1 MQELLHNIENAK
13 SIAEHISIILTYQNT
28 GFLAKEKA
36 IEIYKS
42 FNYAHTDYTIIIN
55 TKSVITDTLIQIV
68 SATDRTIID
77 NLRSQVLWATSE
89 EYLKNIGITLQ

>member
-1 MQELLHNIENAK
+1 MQELLQNIEKAK

-28 GFLAKEKA
+28 GFLDKEKA

-42 FNYAHTDYTIIIN
+42 FNFAHTDYTILMN
-55 TKSVITDTLIQIV
+55 TKAVISDTLIQIDT
-68 SATDRTIID
+68 ATDRTIID

-89 EYLKNIGITLQ
+89 EYLKSIGIMI